1 MQKPINTSERNSAFW
16 KFFLFFVLT
25 VVMVTTA
32 VYFDFRLPH
41 KENEILKGKAESMRL
56 QNMEQEKITNS
67 FIEAKKLIDSIEKE
81 GVNVKYISDMVA
93 QKLGDLNKLNI
104 GDSSIQGKMN
114 RVVTTVFFDYNA
126 LKGKTTNVVDAQN
139 QVAELLSKN
148 AALTRDLEQAKRD
161 LDFCRGSNN
170 GGR

>member
-25 VVMVTTA
+25 VAMVTTA

-41 KENEILKGKAESMRL
+41 KENEILKAKAESMRL

-67 FIEAKKLIDSIEKE
+67 FIEAKKFIDSIDKP
-81 GVNVKYISDMVA
+81 GVNIKYISDMVA
-93 QKLGDLNKLNI
+93 QKLGDLNKLNV

-114 RVVTTVFFDYNA
+114 RVVTAVFFEYNA
-126 LKGKTTNVVDAQN
+126 LKGKTTNVVESQT

-161 LDFCRGSNN
+161 LDFCRGSNSV
-170 GGR
+170 GR

>member
-16 KFFLFFVLT
+16 KFFLFFILT
-25 VVMVTTA
+25 VAMVTTA

-67 FIEAKKLIDSIEKE
+67 FIEAKKFIDSIDKQ
-81 GVNVKYISDMVA
+81 GVNIKYISDMVA
-93 QKLGDLNKLNI
+93 QKLGDLSKLNI

-114 RVVTTVFFDYNA
+114 RVVTAVFFEYNT
-126 LKGKTTNVVDAQN
+126 LKGKTTNVVESQTE
-139 QVAELLSKN
+139 VAELRSEN
-148 AALTRDLEQAKRD
+148 TALKKELADAKRD
-161 LDFCRGSNN
+161 LDFCRGSNSV
-170 GGR
+170 GR

>member
-25 VVMVTTA
+25 VAMVTTA

-67 FIEAKKLIDSIEKE
+67 FIEAKKFIDSIDKQ
-81 GVNVKYISDMVA
+81 GVNIKYISDMVA
-93 QKLGDLNKLNI
+93 QKLGDLSKLNI

-114 RVVTTVFFDYNA
+114 RVVTNVFFEYNT
-126 LKGKTTNVVDAQN
+126 LKGKTTNVVESQTE
-139 QVAELLSKN
+139 VAELRSEN
-148 AALTRDLEQAKRD
+148 TALKKELADAKRD
-161 LDFCRGSNN
+161 LDFCRGSNSV
-170 GGR
+170 GR

>member
-25 VVMVTTA
+25 VAMVTTA

-67 FIEAKKLIDSIEKE
+67 FIDTKKFIDSIDKP
-81 GVNVKYISDMVA
+81 GVNIKYISDMVA
-93 QKLGDLNKLNI
+93 QKLGDLNKLNV

-114 RVVTTVFFDYNA
+114 RVVTAVFFEYNA
-126 LKGKTTNVVDAQN
+126 LKGKTTNVVESQT

-148 AALTRDLEQAKRD
+148 AALLRDLEQAKRD

-170 GGR
+170 VGR